1 MCIFWSLRVTNN
13 TLEIEYYVLLANS
26 MPEIHR
32 VNMTRL
38 ENDDSNGNDGNDGNN
53 NNKNAT
59 HNMNSGFI
67 LYASERHAIELN
79 AIVGAIFLQYRCT
92 FFLLVCLF
100 VGFAAMCHI
109 TQKPSP

>member
-1 MCIFWSLRVTNN
+1 
-13 TLEIEYYVLLANS
+13 

-38 ENDDSNGNDGNDGNN
+38 ENDDDDDDGIGNS

-92 FFLLVCLF
+92 FFLSFFCLLVSLQC
-100 VGFAAMCHI
+100 A
-109 TQKPSP
+109 T